1 MTEIRY
7 LIGIDE
13 AGRGPLAGPVSVG
26 AVLVPVDFDWTLVE
40 GARDSKQM
48 SERNREAMFERM
60 QELQK
65 EEKLRFA
72 VGFTSAKDIDTGGIV
87 PSIRSALM
95 RAIESLRA
103 LPNECRVLL
112 DGGLIAPA
120 KFVSQE
126 TIIKGDAKE
135 PVISLASIAAKVQR
149 DRLMIELAPNYPEY
163 QFEIH
168 KGYGTSKH
176 REAIQ
181 KFGLSAIHRRSF
193 CKAFTGPRDRSM
205 VIQAARAS

>member
-1 MTEIRY
+1 MAEIRY

-26 AVLVPVDFDWTLVE
+26 AVLVPIDFDWVLVN
-40 GARDSKQM
+40 GAKDSKQM
-48 SERNREAMFERM
+48 SERKREEMFERM
-60 QELQK
+60 QALQA

-72 VGFTSAKDIDTGGIV
+72 VGLSSAQDIDSGGIV

-103 LPNECRVLL
+103 SPSECRVLL
-112 DGGLIAPA
+112 DGGLFAPV
-120 KFVSQE
+120 KFVIQE

-135 PVISLASIAAKVQR
+135 PVISLASIAAKVTR

-168 KGYGTSKH
+168 KGYGTVKH
-176 REAIQ
+176 REAI
-181 KFGLSAIHRRSF
+181 KNFGLSDIHRRSF
-193 CKAFTGPRDRSM
+193 CKAFTGSKDRSM
-205 VIQAARAS
+205 VIQAVRVS